1 MEIMYSST
9 RNAANKL
16 TASQVILQGLAPE
29 GGLYVPE
36 RIPALDLPLDELPKL
51 SYQETAYIVMKKF
64 LTDFTEEELR
74 ECIRN
79 AYDEK
84 FDDPQIAPI
93 HKADQAF

>member
-16 TASQVILQGLAPE
+16 TASQAILQGLAPE

-51 SYQETAYIVMKKF
+51 SYQETAYIVMKKISHRF
-64 LTDFTEEELR
+64 YRGGIKGMYTERLR
-74 ECIRN
+74 REI
-79 AYDEK
+79 
-84 FDDPQIAPI
+84 
-93 HKADQAF
+93 